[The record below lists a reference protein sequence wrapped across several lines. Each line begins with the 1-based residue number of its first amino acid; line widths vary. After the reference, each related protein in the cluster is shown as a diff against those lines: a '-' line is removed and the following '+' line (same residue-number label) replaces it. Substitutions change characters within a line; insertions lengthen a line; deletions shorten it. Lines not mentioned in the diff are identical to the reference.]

1 MCLDASRHRA
11 NERTGWTMIRIEDY
25 PYPCGLDLLARW
37 QAGAPDSKRE
47 MTGIFDAAIAGE
59 FDANFTVLAPPD
71 EVHSTA
77 SVHMLALAVL
87 HDLYG
92 VESWDYY
99 NTDPYRYVRAN
110 LAVTRLVGANKFYIT
125 WALYAFTCEPLGQK
139 MMYPDKFPP
148 GADPDVTLINR
159 DNWHMLETPDFTT
172 GVPKAIDDIL
182 RATEELAGVPP
193 QLQISA
199 PYSLAADIYGQ
210 EPLLADVVN
219 DPDNVNALLDHLG
232 DKVLGPWMDHHIE
245 TFPNGWIELSDASGS
260 PFFIGPENCKN
271 MSIRAIRHMLRD
283 KPYAERVF
291 DNNYRGD
298 FVTQVKKKARTS
310 RRRVASKA
318 NVSDRAKS
326 AEGANDGHLRLM
338 ELTEAKVSVNPVFI
352 MRLES
357 DKVDI
362 SFYEQ
367 QAIERNLPLTSGI
380 GSPEIDRN
388 SIEDLDAKKAEMR
401 HMAGSHVAAIK
412 RVCEAIDLPE
422 DNHVGGPKTSTRNL
436 SSNWSR
442 LSWTK
447 STNARRLS
455 DGHDRLLPRTGQT
468 PARPCRRLGGVD
480 VHRV

>member
-1 MCLDASRHRA
+1 
-11 NERTGWTMIRIEDY
+11 MIKIEDY
-25 PYPCGLDLLARW
+25 AFPEGLHLLIRW
-37 QAGAPDSKRE
+37 QAGDGDAKQE
-47 MTGIFDAAIAGE
+47 MTDIFDAAIAGE
-59 FDANFTVLAPPD
+59 FDEIFAVLAPPD
-71 EVHSTA
+71 RVNSTA

-92 VESWDYY
+92 IESWNYY

-110 LAVTRLVGANKFYIT
+110 LAVSRLLGVNKYYMT

-159 DNWHMLETPDFTT
+159 DNWHLLETPDFAT

-182 RATEELAGVPP
+182 RVTEELTGVPP
-193 QLQISA
+193 LLQISA

-232 DKVLGPWMDHHIE
+232 DEVLGPWMDHHIKI
-245 TFPNGWIELSDASGS
+245 FPNGWIELSDASGS

-271 MSIRAIRHMLRD
+271 MSIRSIRHMLRD

-298 FVTQVKKKARTS
+298 FVAEVKKKTRAS
-310 RRRVASKA
+310 RRKVVESA
-318 NVSDRAKS
+318 NVDRGS
-326 AEGANDGHLRLM
+326 LL

-352 MRLES
+352 MRLEA

-362 SFYEQ
+362 SFYEE
-367 QAIERNLPLTSGI
+367 QAIQRNLPLTSGI
-380 GSPEIDRN
+380 GSPQIDRN
-388 SIEDLDAKKAEMR
+388 SIEDLDATKAEIAEEAR
-401 HMAGSHVAAIK
+401 SFVDAIK
-412 RVCEAIDLPE
+412 RVCETIDLPE
-422 DNHVGGPKTSTRNL
+422 DSHVGAPWPSHIYFEDVNGQSQFELVEIILDEVYKCAPIE
-436 SSNWSR
+436 
-442 LSWTK
+442 
-447 STNARRLS
+447 RR
-455 DGHDRLLPRTGQT
+455 
-468 PARPCRRLGGVD
+468 A
-480 VHRV
+480 

>member
-412 RVCEAIDLPE
+412 RVCEAID
-422 DNHVGGPKTSTRNL
+422 
-436 SSNWSR
+436 
-442 LSWTK
+442 
-447 STNARRLS
+447 
-455 DGHDRLLPRTGQT
+455 
-468 PARPCRRLGGVD
+468 PA
-480 VHRV
+480 